1 MKDKL
6 LEFYFKNKNVI
17 LIALLGIAI
26 LLIGYN
32 LFFKKKVAQV
42 TQESNPEYYQD
53 YSVAKIIERGD
64 KLEDLGLKAE
74 ENYTVG
80 EIAHVRRTQ
89 NFAQNNTIHE
99 LKFGTVIY
107 TKVIDSSSSIKADPK
122 LIEREIKKGYVA
134 VYAEKPTRINDLP
147 VGYISEEEFV
157 QKEKF
162 KDYKPEI
169 KEEEIIKYS
178 ATILDAVET
187 NSDFDGT
194 IYFLSENAKRSKE
207 AFVFGDYN
215 NDGSRDMAVIVDD
228 ATSQKSGILI
238 FFKGADGYKLVY
250 KKGFASRVS
259 IKTIK
264 KETPITL
271 KVESTIFPSDGV
283 YATEKNGS
291 SYFHIYD
298 NDVNEFMIIVKEAP
312 IKETDVT
319 KTDISKSNSTENK
332 PVETKPSEN
341 KPVEKTTPKGKPT
354 EKTSDKK
361 TDKSKPQ

>member
-107 TKVIDSSSSIKADPK
+107 TKIIDSTSSIKADPK
-122 LIEREIKKGYVA
+122 LMEREIKKGYVA

-147 VGYISEEEFV
+147 VGYMSEEEFV

-207 AFVFGDYN
+207 ALAFGDYN
-215 NDGSRDMAVIVDD
+215 NDGVKDMAVIVDD
-228 ATSQKSGILI
+228 TSSSKSGILI
-238 FFKGADGYKLVY
+238 FFKGVEGYKLAY

-259 IKTIK
+259 LKTIK
-264 KETPITL
+264 KETPIVL

-283 YATEKNGS
+283 YATEKSGN

-298 NDVNEFMIIVKEAP
+298 NDVNEFMVIVKEAP
-312 IKETDVT
+312 IKEPDAAKSDPSKT
-319 KTDISKSNSTENK
+319 KPAETKSNEPK
-332 PVETKPSEN
+332 PI
-341 KPVEKTTPKGKPT
+341 EKNTPKDKPT
-354 EKTSDKK
+354 DKTSDKK
-361 TDKSKPQ
+361 TDKSKP